1 MNPLSPIVKGAE
13 IAETV
18 TVTAVRLAFSVP
30 KLALQLLGY
39 REDDTN
45 GDQPNFRPTAVTTP
59 RSTPAAPGGT
69 GRRPAGP
76 DATPGRATV
85 REAGIETTAGP
96 PEPTSAAGASGGIG
110 GTAAAPGDAAAAGSP
125 DPTAAS
131 AVAPTPIAPR
141 RERRQSDV
149 EPTPAP
155 PRRRAEPSR
164 AEIDR
169 RRQRARQEEADAEE
183 GDDAVLSFGSTGEP
197 GANLRVD
204 APWDGYDDMKAG
216 DIVRRVQGEDLSV
229 KAVVRLYEQ
238 THKKRKSV
246 LQATDA

>member
-30 KLALQLLGY
+30 KLAAQLLGY
-39 REDDTN
+39 REESN
-45 GDQPNFRPTAVTTP
+45 GDQPSFRPTAVTPT

-69 GRRPAGP
+69 GRRPTGP
-76 DATPGRATV
+76 GATPGRARAQDAAV
-85 REAGIETTAGP
+85 EATGAP
-96 PEPTSAAGASGGIG
+96 PEPTSAAGASGGVG
-110 GTAAAPGDAAAAGSP
+110 GTTAAPGDAAAAEAP

-131 AVAPTPIAPR
+131 AAQPTPIAPR
-141 RERRQSDV
+141 RERRQADV

-155 PRRRAEPSR
+155 PRKQSEPSR